1 MHCRGEEMAT
11 HALRV
16 DAGPGVPPA
25 VLYLVLRS
33 FTTGPSELS
42 FLVIATRNYR
52 SHNPR
57 VAGSSPA
64 GPTIQFGTPPNLFPT
79 SKLNGNNYTD
89 RTCDQGG
96 DVFSG
101 GIPPPKSK
109 RGVTATRRVAP
120 SGERQLPYGER
131 SDERLRGERRRRSVR
146 VLLGPP
152 TIILLEQA
160 HQAIQTKPSESRR
173 SS

>member
-1 MHCRGEEMAT
+1 MPII
-11 HALRV
+11 RV
-16 DAGPGVPPA
+16 VTLFLLIRLERVNKDW
-25 VLYLVLRS
+25 
-33 FTTGPSELS
+33 TTVER
-42 FLVIATRNYR
+42 T
-52 SHNPR
+52 HNPR

-89 RTCDQGG
+89 QTGDQGG

-120 SGERQLPYGER
+120 SGEWQLPYGER

-146 VLLGPP
+146 VLLSPP

>member
-1 MHCRGEEMAT
+1 M
-11 HALRV
+11 
-16 DAGPGVPPA
+16 GVTPKD
-25 VLYLVLRS
+25 
-33 FTTGPSELS
+33 
-42 FLVIATRNYR
+42 TRTY
-52 SHNPR
+52 NPR

-64 GPTIQFGTPPNLFPT
+64 GPTIQFGAPPNLFPT

-101 GIPPPKSK
+101 GIAPPKSK
-109 RGVTATRRVAP
+109 RGVTATQRVAP

-131 SDERLRGERRRRSVR
+131 SDERLRGEQRRRSVR

-152 TIILLEQA
+152 QHLPTIKPNWQSKQVLFRKTPGSSGQGRRRFPQGYA
-160 HQAIQTKPSESRR
+160 HPRPEVWTLH
-173 SS
+173 